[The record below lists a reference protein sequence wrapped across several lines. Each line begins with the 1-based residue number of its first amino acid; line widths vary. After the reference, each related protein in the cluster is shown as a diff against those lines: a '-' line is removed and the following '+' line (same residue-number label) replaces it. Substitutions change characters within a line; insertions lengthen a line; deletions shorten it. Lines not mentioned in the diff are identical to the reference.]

1 MRLFSCWWG
10 GGCEIKSN
18 SSSSY
23 SLTEPFPAGIAV
35 CIGMAS
41 TFAYANSTLR
51 EQVALKVSAAFYLLL
66 FPENIL
72 FHAQKRLCVEPLIA
86 V

>member
-1 MRLFSCWWG
+1 MTLLSCWWG

-18 SSSSY
+18 SISNCF
-23 SLTEPFPAGIAV
+23 LTEPFPAGIAV

-51 EQVALKVSAAFYLLL
+51 EQVALKVSPAFYLPV
-66 FPENIL
+66 FPANII
-72 FHAQKRLCVEPLIA
+72 FHAQKSRCVEPSIA